1 MRQII
6 SRILSICFFTVT
18 ALHAQSGLQTYL
30 NALPSKTGLESAL
43 IGICVKQADGTKVAA
58 YNENILLSPASCQ
71 KVITTSTALLML
83 GPDFQF
89 KTVLEYDGTF
99 DAQSGTLNG
108 DIYIRGGGDPTLGSE
123 KFSSTMI
130 DTLLQKLISQV
141 KKLGIKKIE
150 GRIIGDDE
158 IFETI
163 MAPGTWDW
171 GDIGQYYGAGAC
183 GLTICDNM
191 VCYYLRSGKE
201 GSPTQYLRMKPYIPN
216 MTLINDV
223 KSGAPGLGDKS
234 YIFGSEY
241 SYYRHFVGEV
251 SGGENE
257 FKIKGSIPDPC
268 WYAAFLVDSALKAN
282 KVLIS
287 KAPLTT
293 RMMAEN
299 NMSYTASA
307 GRTKIYTHF
316 SPALKNI
323 IKQINQ
329 QSNNLY
335 AEQLHKYISFSK
347 NGYGNNV
354 ASTEIV
360 QDFWVDKGIPKNE
373 FIPVDGS
380 GLSRSNGISAST
392 LTDILILM
400 RSEKYFDDFYASLP
414 VSGKNGTMV
423 SFGKGTILENNCA
436 AKSGSMTRV
445 RSYTGYV
452 KSKTGKDLVF
462 AILFNNYTCEK
473 NEIRKICEE
482 VIVKM
487 AEMN

>member
-1 MRQII
+1 MRLKI
-6 SRILSICFFTVT
+6 STILSICLLAITS
-18 ALHAQSGLQTYL
+18 LNAQSSLQTYL
-30 NALPSKTGLESAL
+30 NGLSSKTGLESAL
-43 IGICVKQADGTKVAA
+43 IGICVKQSDGTKIASV
-58 YNENILLSPASCQ
+58 NENILLSPASCQ
-71 KVITTSTALLML
+71 KIVTTSTALLMF

-89 KTVLEYDGTF
+89 KTILQYDGSF
-99 DAQSGTLNG
+99 DATTGSLKG

-123 KFSSTMI
+123 KFSSTLI
-130 DTLLQKLISQV
+130 DTLLQKWMSQI
-141 KKLGIKKIE
+141 KKLGIKKID
-150 GRIIGDDE
+150 GRIIGDDAIYE
-158 IFETI
+158 SI

-183 GLTICDNM
+183 GLTISDNM
-191 VCYYLRSGKE
+191 VCYYLKSGSE
-201 GSPTQYLRMKPYIPN
+201 GTNTKYLRMKPYIPG

-223 KSGAPGLGDKS
+223 KSGTTGLGDKS

-241 SYYRHFVGEV
+241 TYYRHFVGEV
-251 SGGENE
+251 SGNESE

-268 WYAAFLVDSALKAN
+268 WYTAYLLDSALKVN
-282 KVLIS
+282 GIS
-287 KAPLTT
+287 LTKQPTTT
-293 RMMAEN
+293 RMLNEDKQKITPN
-299 NMSYTASA
+299 DS
-307 GRTKIYTHF
+307 RTKIFTLF
-316 SPALKNI
+316 SPTLKNI

-335 AEQLHKYISFSK
+335 AEQLHKYISYSQ
-347 NGYGNNV
+347 NGIGNNV
-354 ASTEIV
+354 ASAEIV
-360 QDFWVDKGIPKNE
+360 QNYWVNKGIPKNE

-392 LTDILILM
+392 LTDMLIILKG
-400 RSEKYFDDFYASLP
+400 EKYFEDFYASLP

-445 RSYTGYV
+445 RTYTGYV
-452 KSKTGKDLVF
+452 KSKNGKDLVF
-462 AILFNNYTCEK
+462 AVMFNNYTCDK

-482 VIVKM
+482 VITKV